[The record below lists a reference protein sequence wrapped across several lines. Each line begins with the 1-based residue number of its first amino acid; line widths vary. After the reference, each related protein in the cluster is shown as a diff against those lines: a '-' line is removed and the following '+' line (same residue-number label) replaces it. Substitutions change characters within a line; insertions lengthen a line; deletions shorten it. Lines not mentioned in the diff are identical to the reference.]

1 MHGYIQPLLIEKP
14 AFSLFTAGGKAIN
27 ENSGSKHACN
37 ASLPCRKD
45 VITKYFA
52 FLYLAVHIL
61 QCSLSES
68 SSLVSLHIQW
78 LFQIQFV
85 LRYLA

>member
-27 ENSGSKHACN
+27 ENSGSKYACN

-61 QCSLSES
+61 QCSLSEP

-78 LFQIQFV
+78 PFQIQFV